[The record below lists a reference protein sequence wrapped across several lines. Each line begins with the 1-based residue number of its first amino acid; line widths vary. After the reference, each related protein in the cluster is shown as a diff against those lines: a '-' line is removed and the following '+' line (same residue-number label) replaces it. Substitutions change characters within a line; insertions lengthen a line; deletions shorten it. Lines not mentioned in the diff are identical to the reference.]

1 MNSYMRKIM
10 QLSDRIG
17 KRIKLQ
23 DVHVLMAVVQAGS
36 MGKAARSLN
45 TSQPNISKSIG
56 DLEHALG
63 VRLLDRHHQGIAPT
77 QYGRALLDGGAAVF
91 DELRQTV
98 KKIEFLADPTA
109 GEVRVGCNPFLAA
122 SFVSAVIDQLSRR
135 HPRMAFRLATAY
147 TETLHREL
155 IERNVDF
162 LITRKSTALADE
174 RLDYE
179 FLFDDTYSIVVGARN
194 LLARRSKID
203 LAELMNEPW
212 VLPPMESVLGSVV
225 MRAFRASRLDYPR
238 TAVIAEPAEARM
250 SLVATGRF
258 ISIFPDSVLRFFAR
272 RRELRVLAVKQ
283 SLGRVPIGIIT
294 LKNRTISPIAQLFID
309 RSREMAKWLS
319 TRT

>member
-1 MNSYMRKIM
+1 M

-23 DVHVLMAVVQAGS
+23 DVHILMTVVQAGS

-45 TSQPNISKSIG
+45 TSQPNISKSIA

-63 VRLLDRHHQGIAPT
+63 VRLLDRHRQGVAPT
-77 QYGRALLDGGAAVF
+77 QYGRALLEGGSAVF

-98 KKIEFLADPTA
+98 RNIAFLADPTA

-122 SFVSAVIDQLSRR
+122 NFVSAVVAGLSRQ
-135 HPRMAFRLATAY
+135 HPRMMFRLVTAY

-155 IERNVDF
+155 IERNVDL
-162 LITRKSTALADE
+162 LITRKSGPIDE
-174 RLDYE
+174 RFDYE
-179 FLFDDTYSIVVGARN
+179 FLFDDTYSIVAGARN
-194 LLARRSKID
+194 PWARRSKVD
-203 LAELMNEPW
+203 LAELVNEAW

-238 TAVIAEPAEARM
+238 TPVIAEPAEARM
-250 SLVATGRF
+250 RLLATGRF
-258 ISIFPDSVLRFFAR
+258 ISIFPDSVLKFFAR
-272 RRELRVLAVKQ
+272 RPELKVLPVKQ

-294 LKNRTISPIAQLFID
+294 LKNRTISPIARLFIA
-309 RSREMAKWLS
+309 RSREMAKSLS
-319 TRT
+319 TRI